1 MDSTSDQLHLSE
13 MEIKVERVS
22 SLSKSQKS
30 KNPDNVGAFT
40 DLGRLIIYKP
50 SSGTNA
56 NATDKSYL
64 VT

>member
-1 MDSTSDQLHLSE
+1 MGKMVGRDSLLT
-13 MEIKVERVS
+13 KF
-22 SLSKSQKS
+22 QKS
-30 KNPDNVGAFT
+30 KNPDNVGALT

-50 SSGTNA
+50 FLGTNA

>member
-1 MDSTSDQLHLSE
+1 MGMT
-13 MEIKVERVS
+13 VERGF
-22 SLSKSQKS
+22 SLSKSQQS
-30 KNPDNVGAFT
+30 KNPDNVGVFA

>member
-13 MEIKVERVS
+13 MGMTVERGF
-22 SLSKSQKS
+22 SLSKSQQS
-30 KNPDNVGAFT
+30 KNPDNVGALT